1 MKLVKATY
9 VKANKSTWKPA
20 SETYKSFRDWKRGFT
35 MTKKTYSVKMPS
47 CK

>member
-9 VKANKSTWKPA
+9 VKANKSTWKPT
-20 SETYKSFRDWKRGFT
+20 SESYKDFKKGEKWFS
-35 MTKKTYSVKMPS
+35 MVKKTYSVGFPK